1 MGVGLRPP
9 AASCLRPRG
18 IYIFLLAAFIACGLR
33 PYICLRPCADP
44 RIAAAGAPL
53 EVGLAKARVTPRP
66 LLLPL
71 LLFIVAV
78 IDIIFAEVLACFA
91 VFKNP

>member
-1 MGVGLRPP
+1 MYIYSVL
-9 AASCLRPRG
+9 AALCACG
-18 IYIFLLAAFIACGLR
+18 LAAFIE
-33 PYICLRPCADP
+33 YICLRACGLCADP
-44 RIAAAGAPL
+44 RIGVLAAAGAPL

-66 LLLPL
+66 PLLPL

-78 IDIIFAEVLACFA
+78 IDIIFADVLACFA